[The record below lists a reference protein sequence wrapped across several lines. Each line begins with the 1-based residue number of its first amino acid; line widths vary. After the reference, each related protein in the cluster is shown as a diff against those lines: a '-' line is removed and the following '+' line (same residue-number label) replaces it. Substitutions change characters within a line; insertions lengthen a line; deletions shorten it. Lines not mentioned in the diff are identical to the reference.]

1 MIKILIVDDMVIFR
15 ESLRFIMEQDEE
27 ISVIGCAGNGEEA
40 AKLCEKLSPD
50 LVLMDLMMP
59 VCDGVEG
66 TKLIKSRHKDIKV
79 LVLTTFNDNIHV
91 SNALK
96 NGADG
101 YVLKEVKPDELISAV
116 KSVSKGF
123 NIVHRDIFNTMV
135 ENLSSEEKK
144 EPIKENKTD
153 FKLTEREKKIIQL
166 IVDGKSNRQIALTLS
181 FAEGSVK
188 NIITGILNKL
198 NLKDR
203 TQLAIFAIKNDL
215 I

>member
-15 ESLRFIMEQDEE
+15 ESLKFIMEQDKE
-27 ISVIGCAGNGEEA
+27 ISVVGCAGNGEEA
-40 AKLCEKLSPD
+40 AKLCSTLLPD

-79 LVLTTFNDNIHV
+79 LILTTFNDDAHV
-91 SNALK
+91 ANALK
-96 NGADG
+96 NGGDG
-101 YVLKEVKPDELISAV
+101 YILKEVKPDELIMAV
-116 KSVSKGF
+116 KSVAKGL
-123 NIVHRDIFNTMV
+123 NIIHREAFNTVV
-135 ENLSSEEKK
+135 EKLNKVEEIKHVTEKK
-144 EPIKENKTD
+144 KD

-166 IVDGKSNRQIALTLS
+166 IIDGKSNKQIALSLS